1 MFNYSALTPV
11 TNVNTR
17 VSYDLRFSQKTG
29 RFNMSQAVYTKY
41 SIDVNGFNMLR
52 QNNQLF
58 LEVVQND
65 DATLHTGREGK
76 KKGLSFTAQSMVNIL
91 GLTEDTEFTLEP
103 VSGEFPSHVVAI
115 LKVVPKM
122 VTERTEEEQVEP
134 DASTDKPDSEEPLVN
149 GGIEDDFELEDD
161 IPADEPISHY

>member
-1 MFNYSALTPV
+1 MFNYDAFTPIN
-11 TNVNTR
+11 NVNTR
-17 VSYDLRFSQKTG
+17 VNYDLRFSQKTG

-41 SIDVNGFNMLR
+41 SIDINGFNVLR
-52 QNNQLF
+52 HNDQLF
-58 LEVVQND
+58 LEVVKNS

-76 KKGLSFTAQSMVNIL
+76 KKGLSFTAQSVVNIL
-91 GLTEDTEFTLEP
+91 ELTEDTEFTLEP

-134 DASTDKPDSEEPLVN
+134 DASTDTADSDEPFDNDDTDDNFDMEVDLPDK
-149 GGIEDDFELEDD
+149 
-161 IPADEPISHY
+161 EPISHY